1 MRSESGHVLS
11 TKVLTAALSHIS
23 LPLPLQEN
31 TSNDREKKTKNVISD
46 YVKAGKY

>member
-31 TSNDREKKTKNVISD
+31 TSNDREKKKKTKMSSVIM
-46 YVKAGKY
+46 